1 MTLTDKEKIEEALEK
16 IDKLIKMKH
25 KYEEIGYSMRDLKE
39 IKEILEK

>member
-16 IDKLIKMKH
+16 IDKLIKMKD

-39 IKEILEK
+39 LKEILEK